1 MVLIFISA
9 GSPESSLS
17 DEVWKH
23 TQLQVTARWQ
33 AESWDTSCFH
43 PNQALF
49 CLVLF
54 TLLFTWGLHTLL
66 FILVCHSVTPWSRWG
81 HYTVYHRF
89 GGRHFVCLVFGP
101 WRWLDQNQNTRNIYL
116 RTDDKRCRVYDWQRL
131 QFLLLHYSVWYI
143 LCALYNLSNYLKPA

>member
-81 HYTVYHRF
+81 HYTVYHQL
-89 GGRHFVCLVFGP
+89 GGRRFVCLVFGP
-101 WRWLDQNQNTRNIYL
+101 WRWLDQNQNTRNVHL
-116 RTDDKRCRVYDWQRL
+116 RTDDKRCSWLVSKFRD
-131 QFLLLHYSVWYI
+131 FSKAHYKKSKIENW
-143 LCALYNLSNYLKPA
+143 P

>member
-43 PNQALF
+43 SNQALF

-54 TLLFTWGLHTLL
+54 TLSFTWGLHTLL

-81 HYTVYHRF
+81 HYTVYHQL
-89 GGRHFVCLVFGP
+89 GGRRFVCLVFGP
-101 WRWLDQNQNTRNIYL
+101 WRWLDQNQNTRNVYL
-116 RTDDKRCRVYDWQRL
+116 WTDDKRCIYQLKGDILSFHLRVISLLYTNRL
-131 QFLLLHYSVWYI
+131 QRY
-143 LCALYNLSNYLKPA
+143 